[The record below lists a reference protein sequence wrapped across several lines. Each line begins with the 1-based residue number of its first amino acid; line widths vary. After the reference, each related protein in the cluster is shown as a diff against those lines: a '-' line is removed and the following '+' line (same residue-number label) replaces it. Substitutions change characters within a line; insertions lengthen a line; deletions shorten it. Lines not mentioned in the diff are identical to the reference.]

1 SCGLFIGGR
10 LRYSEGDRL
19 CLPVPLYHT
28 FGYMLGTLA
37 ALTHGS
43 AVVLPAAVFDAK
55 ACLESIEE
63 HRCTAFYGVP
73 SMFTAV
79 LRHPGFTADRVAS
92 LRTGIMA
99 GAPCPCELMR
109 EVMGRMHM
117 PEVTICY
124 GLTEAGTLCQSVPDD
139 PVERRVATVGAVHPH
154 VECKIVDGTTGRV
167 VPRGVPGELVARGYA
182 VMSG

>member
-1 SCGLFIGGR
+1 VPGCMTWRDLGLTGARIAEHSLHTREASVQFDDAASIMFTSGTTGTPKGATLSHHSLLNCAFFIGDR
-10 LRYSEGDRL
+10 LRYSESDRV

-43 AVVLPAAVFDAK
+43 AFVLPAAVFDAK

-99 GAPCPCELMR
+99 GAPCPVELMR
-109 EVMGRMHM
+109 GVMG
-117 PEVTICY
+117 
-124 GLTEAGTLCQSVPDD
+124 
-139 PVERRVATVGAVHPH
+139 
-154 VECKIVDGTTGRV
+154 
-167 VPRGVPGELVARGYA
+167 
-182 VMSG
+182 